1 MIWLRTAGV
10 ITEKEEKGLSI
21 QSISDSQMLKTHRS
35 HFNETDPNTWGFR
48 TSA

>member
-21 QSISDSQMLKTHRS
+21 QSISDSQ
-35 HFNETDPNTWGFR
+35 TDAKNTQKSF
-48 TSA
+48 